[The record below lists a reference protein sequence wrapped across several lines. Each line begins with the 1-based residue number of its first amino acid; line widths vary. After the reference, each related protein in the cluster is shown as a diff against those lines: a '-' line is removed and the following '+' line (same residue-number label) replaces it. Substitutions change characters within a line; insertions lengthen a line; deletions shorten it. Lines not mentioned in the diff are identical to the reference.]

1 MSDEYVDVDVQ
12 TEAPDLGQA
21 DVSDG
26 AETADVPILE
36 LDQYRDYRVP
46 VKIEGQEDYVPLTEA
61 VAGYQRQADYTRKTQ
76 ELAQQR
82 NDLGWAS
89 AIKAALEQDP
99 EGTLHLLSAHYGV
112 NPQPAPQQA
121 QKPASDPFDDWMS
134 DDPWDSPKQSQQQ
147 VDPRYEEIATRLARI
162 EQERADATLRSEV
175 ARLQA
180 TYADFNPQEVVA
192 HALRMNTTDL
202 ETAYKQIAFD
212 KVFAERQQLAEQ
224 VRQAQA
230 QRTAKQ
236 EASIISGGST
246 VQGGGLDG
254 VGEVRSIAE
263 AWAAAK
269 RQLSK

>member
-1 MSDEYVDVDVQ
+1 MSDDFVDMDVQ

-21 DVSDG
+21 EVLDG
-26 AETADVPILE
+26 AETVDVPILE

-46 VKIEGQEDYVPLTEA
+46 VKVEGQEDYVPLTEA

-82 NDLGWAS
+82 NELGWAT

-99 EGTLHLLSAHYGV
+99 QGTLSLLSAHYGV
-112 NPQPAPQQA
+112 APQTAPQQA
-121 QKPASDPFDDWMS
+121 PKASNDPFDDWLA
-134 DDPWDSPKQSQQQ
+134 DDGWDSPKQPT
-147 VDPRYEEIATRLARI
+147 VDPRYEEIAGRLARI
-162 EQERADATLRSEV
+162 EQERADANLRSEV
-175 ARLQA
+175 TRLQSIY
-180 TYADFNPQEVVA
+180 TDFNPQEVVA

-202 ETAYKQIAFD
+202 EAAYKQLAFD

-230 QRTAKQ
+230 QRAVKQ
-236 EASIISGGST
+236 DASIISGGST

-254 VGEVRSIAE
+254 VGDVRSIAD